1 MVNIKKLMQG
11 LSYSGEAEGKRQS
24 YYVFEGSEFFLVL
37 SFSRTKPSAG
47 NFNIV
52 GSDAAD
58 YVYERFAGVKA
69 VTTNDVVEKGRRSR
83 HIPGTLAAL
92 NIMYVLAATGRASID
107 TRRVGTQLFF
117 NVKRKHA

>member
-1 MVNIKKLMQG
+1 MNIKKLMQG
-11 LSYSGEAEGKRQS
+11 LSFCGEAEGKRQS
-24 YYVFEGSEFFLVL
+24 YYIFEGSEFFLVL
-37 SFSRTKPSAG
+37 SFSHRKPGAG

-52 GSDAAD
+52 ESDAAD
-58 YVYERFAGVKA
+58 YVYERFAGAKG

-83 HIPGTLAAL
+83 HIPNALAAL

-107 TRRVGTQLFF
+107 TRRVGPKLFF